1 MAATRKTADAAPE
14 EVAAHA
20 ALPPEPDAGL
30 ASAADAGGGDAGALI
45 PGPDAHADTPFAFV
59 AHKPLH
65 VGDPAASG
73 AMPVRAYNP
82 GDLVPAADVER
93 FGWHDQV
100 HHPDEAP
107 PEPPAWEADDQWRPP
122 PAGWQVTG

>member
-30 ASAADAGGGDAGALI
+30 AGAVDAGDDDADALI
-45 PGPDAHADTPFAFV
+45 PEPAPDAPAAFV
-59 AHKPLH
+59 AHEPLYA
-65 VGDPAASG
+65 GDPAASG
-73 AMPVRAYNP
+73 TAPVRAYNP

-100 HHPDEAP
+100 HH
-107 PEPPAWEADDQWRPP
+107 R
-122 PAGWQVTG
+122 